1 MTGLGGPLLLSLTTL
16 DSCIRK
22 GSHEGTRSK
31 GYFNRFFAHD
41 RFLATARELGAK
53 KQVKTVPKAGDCQAC
68 HKDKK
73 VLPENHPATADMNWK
88 GCLMCHPSGEK
99 GLAGKIPGSHR
110 HQLSGVSC
118 VSCHGKVKKE
128 ESVKM
133 AKCVSCHGDPAKLA
147 EKTAG
152 VKPTNPH
159 THPIMGPN
167 STVTSAIISMSSRK
181 TIASNAIASPS
192 AFRNFLSRLFPIEAD
207 SYALIRLF

>member
-1 MTGLGGPLLLSLTTL
+1 MKVRG
-16 DSCIRK
+16 RK
-22 GSHEGTRSK
+22 GILIVFLLMIGFLLPHESW
-31 GYFNRFFAHD
+31 
-41 RFLATARELGAK
+41 GAK

-99 GLAGKIPGSHR
+99 GLVGKIPGSHR

-128 ESVKM
+128 EPVKM

-159 THPIMGPN
+159 T
-167 STVTSAIISMSSRK
+167 
-181 TIASNAIASPS
+181 SPHYGTELDCNLCHHQHVKS
-192 AFRNFLSRLFPIEAD
+192 ENYCLQCHSFPFRVP
-207 SYALIRLF
+207 

>member
-1 MTGLGGPLLLSLTTL
+1 MVRHGARGSSGRRRSPRGDSTRPDAGVVTYVLNFLLP
-16 DSCIRK
+16 
-22 GSHEGTRSK
+22 HESW
-31 GYFNRFFAHD
+31 
-41 RFLATARELGAK
+41 GAK

-99 GLAGKIPGSHR
+99 GLVGKIPGSHR

-128 ESVKM
+128 EPVKM

-159 THPIMGPN
+159 T
-167 STVTSAIISMSSRK
+167 
-181 TIASNAIASPS
+181 SPHYGTELDCNLCHHQHVKS
-192 AFRNFLSRLFPIEAD
+192 ENYCLQCHSFPFRVP
-207 SYALIRLF
+207 